1 MHINNMTNLME
12 SQGGRVIIDL
22 ALRCWLEVDWIV
34 RSGAEKGEVTAV
46 TTFHCHCVHHPLA
59 WKPNL
64 VQYSTIHNINININ
78 KLS

>member
-1 MHINNMTNLME
+1 MTNLMQ

-22 ALRCWLEVDWIV
+22 ALMRCWLEVDWIV

-46 TTFHCHCVHHPLA
+46 TTFHCHCVHHALA

-64 VQYSTIHNINININ
+64 VQYIH
-78 KLS
+78 